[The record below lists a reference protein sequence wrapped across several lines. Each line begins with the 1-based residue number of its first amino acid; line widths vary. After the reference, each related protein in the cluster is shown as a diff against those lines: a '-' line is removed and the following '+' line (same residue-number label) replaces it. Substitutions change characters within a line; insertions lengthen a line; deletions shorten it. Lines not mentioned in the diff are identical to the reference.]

1 MEGTAV
7 CTIVQFGPTP
17 LNGSSVELGVI
28 TKCSNSEG
36 SLSWMRKSGVTN
48 TYDAANDLSSS
59 QTFSSVLDHS
69 MRPLS
74 LLQSRKSPASL
85 T

>member
-17 LNGSSVELGVI
+17 LNDSSVELGVI

-36 SLSWMRKSGVTN
+36 SSSWMRKSDVTIP
-48 TYDAANDLSSS
+48 TVW
-59 QTFSSVLDHS
+59 QTIY
-69 MRPLS
+69 
-74 LLQSRKSPASL
+74 LLPKL
-85 T
+85 C